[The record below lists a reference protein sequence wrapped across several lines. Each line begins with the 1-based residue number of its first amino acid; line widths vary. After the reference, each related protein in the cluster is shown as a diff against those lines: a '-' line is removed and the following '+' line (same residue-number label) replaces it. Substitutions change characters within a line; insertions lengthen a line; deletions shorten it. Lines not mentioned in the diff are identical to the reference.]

1 MEPRFVAGLI
11 SFARVVSCARQTT
24 NLIINLDHDEWIID
38 DDTKPLADLG
48 FGESHNLPRSI
59 DQSLRFPL
67 ENETELSLFNR
78 ELYDHFKLNPEVGNM
93 TVHVYVD

>member
-59 DQSLRFPL
+59 DRSIPM
-67 ENETELSLFNR
+67 LSTR
-78 ELYDHFKLNPEVGNM
+78 KRDGIKPVQP
-93 TVHVYVD
+93 